1 MSCQSVRLLLGT
13 IKLNIISIEFIN
25 KALWVFL
32 VVEKYVMLDQIQIS
46 LFSFVGIL
54 FQMNSFADSIEEFF
68 GFWVYVY

>member
-1 MSCQSVRLLLGT
+1 LGT

-54 FQMNSFADSIEEFF
+54 FQTNSFADSIEEFF
-68 GFWVYVY
+68 GFWVYFY

>member
-1 MSCQSVRLLLGT
+1 LGT